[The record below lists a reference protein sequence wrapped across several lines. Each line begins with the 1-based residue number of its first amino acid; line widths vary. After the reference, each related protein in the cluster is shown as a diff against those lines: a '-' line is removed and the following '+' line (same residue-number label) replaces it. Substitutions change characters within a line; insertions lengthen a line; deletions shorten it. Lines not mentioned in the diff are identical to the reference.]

1 MDIQRKA
8 LAETEQAKAQMKEM
22 EKIWKEKA
30 RLSEEALN
38 NAIAK
43 NNRLENILEEIQNK
57 YNGNNIMLF
66 RKIGIAGGKS
76 EGDGGQD

>member
-1 MDIQRKA
+1 VDIQRKA